1 MKKYKYIYYYISI
14 LYTVGVSLW
23 SGTIYLFMR
32 HIGYNY
38 SQINLFLSI
47 FWIVTFFAEVPS
59 GYIADK
65 FGYLKTI
72 TVSGIIRAVG
82 LLVLAFSPFNLFYMT
97 LSGILTA
104 IGDSL
109 QSGTMDSW
117 IANKS
122 AIGHT
127 KNELGSIYSGYRIIA
142 TPITM
147 LATFVGANI
156 LGNINLQL
164 PLIAGAI
171 FLIVTSLTV
180 IPMFKYDSQNLQSK
194 INIWSGI
201 NIVSD
206 VKEAVKHEKKT
217 LAIVL
222 LLLPIAIISSGP
234 LDQWQIYFQH
244 GKHVNSGT
252 ISVFMTLS
260 GMLAI
265 TIYNRVV
272 SKKQLNNK
280 NQLDLIVMS
289 SIMMTVTIWLVVVT
303 RSSYYASL
311 VLFMVHTMFGSV
323 ENLIAGVVLQ
333 SAIETEN
340 RRATIISVSNAL
352 DAGIEVIALAAN
364 GFLSDHYGIGFAW
377 NSLAAVG
384 LAIFVLGFIV
394 SKRRL
399 GVGK

>member
-1 MKKYKYIYYYISI
+1 MKKYKYIYYYISV

-32 HIGYNY
+32 HVGYNY

-47 FWIVTFFAEVPS
+47 FWIVTFFAEIPS
-59 GYIADK
+59 GYIADR

-72 TVSGIIRAVG
+72 IVSAIIRAIG
-82 LLVLAFSPFNLFYMT
+82 LLILAFSPFNLAYMV

-122 AIGHT
+122 SIHHA

-164 PLIAGAI
+164 PLIAGAF
-171 FLIVTSLTV
+171 FLIITSLTML
-180 IPMFKYDSQNLQSK
+180 PLLRYDSQNLQS
-194 INIWSGI
+194 NVRIWSSM
-201 NIVSD
+201 NLVSD
-206 VKEAVKHEKKT
+206 VKEAVKHERKT
-217 LAIVL
+217 LGLIL

-244 GKHVNSGT
+244 GKYVNSGT

-265 TIYNRVV
+265 TIYNRFV
-272 SKKQLNNK
+272 SKKQIK
-280 NQLDLIVMS
+280 DSNQMKLIVICS
-289 SIMMTVTIWLVVVT
+289 VMMAFTIWAVVMT
-303 RSSYYASL
+303 KSYYYVSL
-311 VLFMVHTMFGSV
+311 TIFMIHTMFGSV
-323 ENLIAGVVLQ
+323 ELYYKQLLKRKIAEQ
-333 SAIETEN
+333 
-340 RRATIISVSNAL
+340 
-352 DAGIEVIALAAN
+352 
-364 GFLSDHYGIGFAW
+364 
-377 NSLAAVG
+377 
-384 LAIFVLGFIV
+384 
-394 SKRRL
+394 RL
-399 GVGK
+399 YLCLMR

>member
-32 HIGYNY
+32 HVGYNY

-47 FWIVTFFAEVPS
+47 FWIVTFFAEIPS
-59 GYIADK
+59 GYIADR

-72 TVSGIIRAVG
+72 IVSAIIRAIG
-82 LLVLAFSPFNLFYMT
+82 LLILAFSPFDLAYMV

-122 AIGHT
+122 SIHHA

-164 PLIAGAI
+164 PLIAGAF
-171 FLIVTSLTV
+171 FLIITSLTML
-180 IPMFKYDSQNLQSK
+180 PLLRYDSQNLQS
-194 INIWSGI
+194 NVRIWSSM
-201 NIVSD
+201 NLVSD
-206 VKEAVKHEKKT
+206 VKEAVKHERKT
-217 LAIVL
+217 LGLIL

-244 GKHVNSGT
+244 GKYVNSGT

-265 TIYNRVV
+265 TIYNRFV
-272 SKKQLNNK
+272 SKKQIK
-280 NQLDLIVMS
+280 DSNQMKLIVICS
-289 SIMMTVTIWLVVVT
+289 VMMAFTIWAVVMT
-303 RSSYYASL
+303 KSYYYVSL
-311 VLFMVHTMFGSV
+311 TIFMIHTMFGSV

-333 SAIETEN
+333 TAIETKN

-352 DAGIEVIALAAN
+352 DAGIEVVALAAN
-364 GFLSDHYGIGFAW
+364 GYLSDHYGIGSAW
-377 NSLAAVG
+377 ISLAIWG
-384 LAIFVLGFIV
+384 LVIFLIGYLV
-394 SKRRL
+394 SRKRL
-399 GVGK
+399 G

>member
-32 HIGYNY
+32 HVGYNY

-47 FWIVTFFAEVPS
+47 FWIVTFFAEIPS
-59 GYIADK
+59 GYIADR
-65 FGYLKTI
+65 FGYLKTVI
-72 TVSGIIRAVG
+72 VSAIIRAIG
-82 LLVLAFSPFNLFYMT
+82 LLILAFSPFNLAYMV

-122 AIGHT
+122 SIHHA

-164 PLIAGAI
+164 PLIAGAF
-171 FLIVTSLTV
+171 FLIITSLTML
-180 IPMFKYDSQNLQSK
+180 PLLRYDSQNLQS
-194 INIWSGI
+194 NVRIWSGM
-201 NIVSD
+201 NLVSD
-206 VKEAVKHEKKT
+206 VKEAVKHERKT
-217 LAIVL
+217 LGLIL

-244 GKHVNSGT
+244 GKYVNSGT

-265 TIYNRVV
+265 TIYNRFV
-272 SKKQLNNK
+272 SKKQIK
-280 NQLDLIVMS
+280 DSNQMKLIVICS
-289 SIMMTVTIWLVVVT
+289 VMMTFTIWAVVMT
-303 RSSYYASL
+303 KSYYYASL
-311 VLFMVHTMFGSV
+311 TIFMIHTMFGSV

-333 SAIETEN
+333 TAIETEN

-352 DAGIEVIALAAN
+352 DAGIEVVALAAN
-364 GFLSDHYGIGFAW
+364 GYLSDHYGIGPAW
-377 NSLAAVG
+377 ISLAIWG
-384 LAIFVLGFIV
+384 LVIFLIGYLV
-394 SKRRL
+394 SRKRL
-399 GVGK
+399 G

>member
-32 HIGYNY
+32 HVGYNY

-47 FWIVTFFAEVPS
+47 FWIVTFFAEIPS
-59 GYIADK
+59 GYIADR

-72 TVSGIIRAVG
+72 IVSAIIRAIG
-82 LLVLAFSPFNLFYMT
+82 LLILAFSPFNLAYMV

-122 AIGHT
+122 SIHHA

-164 PLIAGAI
+164 PLIAGAF
-171 FLIVTSLTV
+171 FLIITSLTML
-180 IPMFKYDSQNLQSK
+180 PLLRYDSQNLQS
-194 INIWSGI
+194 NVRIWSSM
-201 NIVSD
+201 NLVSD
-206 VKEAVKHEKKT
+206 VKEAVKHERKT
-217 LAIVL
+217 LGLIL

-244 GKHVNSGT
+244 GKYVNSGT

-265 TIYNRVV
+265 TIYNRFV
-272 SKKQLNNK
+272 SKKQIK
-280 NQLDLIVMS
+280 DSNQMKLIVICS
-289 SIMMTVTIWLVVVT
+289 VMMAFTIWAVVMT
-303 RSSYYASL
+303 KSYYYVSL
-311 VLFMVHTMFGSV
+311 TIFMIHTMFGSV

-333 SAIETEN
+333 TAIETEN

-352 DAGIEVIALAAN
+352 DAGIEVVALAAN
-364 GFLSDHYGIGFAW
+364 GYLSEHYGIGSAW
-377 NSLAAVG
+377 ISLAIWG
-384 LAIFVLGFIV
+384 LVIFLIGYLV
-394 SKRRL
+394 SRKRL
-399 GVGK
+399 G

>member
-32 HIGYNY
+32 HVGYNY

-47 FWIVTFFAEVPS
+47 FWIVTFFAEIPS
-59 GYIADK
+59 GYIADR

-72 TVSGIIRAVG
+72 IVSAIIRAIG
-82 LLVLAFSPFNLFYMT
+82 LLILAFSPFNLAYMV

-122 AIGHT
+122 SIHHA

-164 PLIAGAI
+164 PLIAGAF
-171 FLIVTSLTV
+171 FLIITSLTML
-180 IPMFKYDSQNLQSK
+180 PLLRYDSQNLQS
-194 INIWSGI
+194 NVRIWSSM
-201 NIVSD
+201 NLVSD
-206 VKEAVKHEKKT
+206 VKEAVKHERKT
-217 LAIVL
+217 LGLIL

-244 GKHVNSGT
+244 GKYVNSGT

-265 TIYNRVV
+265 TIYNRFV
-272 SKKQLNNK
+272 SKKQIK
-280 NQLDLIVMS
+280 DSNQMKLIVICS
-289 SIMMTVTIWLVVVT
+289 VMMAFTIWAVVMT
-303 RSSYYASL
+303 KSYYYVSL
-311 VLFMVHTMFGSV
+311 TIFMIHTMFGSV

-333 SAIETEN
+333 TAIETEN

-352 DAGIEVIALAAN
+352 DAGIEVVALAAN
-364 GFLSDHYGIGFAW
+364 GYLSDHYGIGSAW
-377 NSLAAVG
+377 ISLAIWG
-384 LAIFVLGFIV
+384 LVIFLIGYLV
-394 SKRRL
+394 SRKRL
-399 GVGK
+399 G